1 MLLRKLENIPARFSG
16 PNPGPIFTKL
26 RNFLNLVKKQK
37 KNKKKKKLRNENFAM
52 APVPEE
58 NDQHTKSST

>member
-1 MLLRKLENIPARFSG
+1 MLLRKLENILARFSG

-26 RNFLNLVKKQK
+26 INFLNLVKK
-37 KNKKKKKLRNENFAM
+37 KKKKKLRNENFAM

-58 NDQHTKSST
+58 NDQHTKGST

>member
-37 KNKKKKKLRNENFAM
+37 KKKLRDENFAM